1 MASFGLVSGMT
12 GGREATDVFG
22 QRERIGSHGRK
33 ARLRTG
39 WSGLQR
45 NGGAFGYGQENAATA
60 ATELE
65 AFGQPNRR
73 EVIARSDPSGI
84 VPIDDR
90 TAMLERRKA
99 GRDRK
104 DIVAGTRLFG
114 TAPVPVTGQRTLCD
128 RWNVGFHVP
137 CRL

>member
-45 NGGAFGYGQENAATA
+45 NGGAFGHGQEDVATA
-60 ATELE
+60 ATELD
-65 AFGQPNRR
+65 AFGGQDRR
-73 EVIARSDPSGI
+73 EVI
-84 VPIDDR
+84 
-90 TAMLERRKA
+90 E
-99 GRDRK
+99 
-104 DIVAGTRLFG
+104 
-114 TAPVPVTGQRTLCD
+114 
-128 RWNVGFHVP
+128 
-137 CRL
+137 

>member
-1 MASFGLVSGMT
+1 MASRAFVPGMT

-22 QRERIGSHGRK
+22 QREQIGSHGRK

-45 NGGAFGYGQENAATA
+45 NGGAFGQGRNDVATA

-65 AFGQPNRR
+65 AFGQLNRR
-73 EVIARSDPSGI
+73 EMIERNDPSGI
-84 VPIDDR
+84 VSIDDR
-90 TAMLERRKA
+90 TAMPERRKA
-99 GRDRK
+99 RRDRK
-104 DIVAGTRLFG
+104 DIEAGTRLFG

-128 RWNVGFHVP
+128 RWNAGFHVP
-137 CRL
+137 CR